1 MIANF
6 VEMLKLIAIDAIFV
20 IVLALVLTPFA
31 QWKKAAFA
39 VLKRNFVGY
48 FANPTGYVFLCL
60 FVFLTSV
67 AAFWPHEFF
76 IANLAN
82 LDQLNKYMPLIL
94 LIFVPA
100 ITMSLWADERRQGT
114 DELLLTLPAA
124 DFDIVIGK
132 YLAAAAIFTVSLLFS
147 EIWNYWLLVLVATDP
162 TAKGTAGS
170 VDIDTGLFFVT
181 YFGYWLMGLSMLA
194 IGMVAS
200 FLTRN
205 LTVSFILGALFNA
218 IPVMTYYADVLVPSS
233 TTARQISQWSF
244 AAQFDDFG
252 RGVISLSS
260 IAFFV
265 LIIVLGIYLSMVLI
279 GKRHWLRHD
288 ASPVPMGRKLQAVGG
303 LALAVVGLIAL
314 GASTVLPAEWGLIAL
329 LAGLGGAA
337 AGLAAYWSAGAMA
350 NPPHTGSMAAH
361 FTVRTITLV
370 LLLVSANLLLK
381 RFDRRYDLTRGQVS
395 SLSRDTKKLLREIAG
410 KQKRPVNVDAYISV
424 NLPEEY
430 VKTRYSLVSM
440 LKELAVQSRGKI
452 NVNLHDNL
460 ELFSEQ
466 AAQAEQ
472 RFGIQR
478 QRVQSQARGAFKTE
492 EFIMGVAF
500 TCGLEKVVLPSF
512 KLGMP
517 VEYEIVR
524 SIATVAGD
532 QRKKLGVVK
541 TDAEMMGGFSFAGM
555 QPRQIPKQLILEDLE
570 RQYKVEEVD
579 PANPIE
585 LGRYDVLLIVQPS
598 SLGPPQLANV
608 VDIVRKGQPSVIFE
622 DPYPVVMP
630 APGTTKPKQSPGGF
644 MGMGGGEQPKGDI
657 RALWNALGIQ
667 PTGDTG
673 EPMPRKADVVWQDY
687 NPYPKF
693 QGQDLDP
700 ELVFI
705 RDDMVKGAAAAFNAD
720 EPVVAH
726 FEEVL
731 FPFPTGISKRTGAKT
746 TVTELVRTADRISG
760 TIDVDKLDAD
770 RMDVRLL
777 ERDRGKASPRGY
789 CLAVWVHGGAE
800 GAANQAEGEDN
811 AKSVEV
817 KPTAAGKSD
826 DKGGINAIYVADID
840 LLSSQFVQMRNEPN
854 LMVQRFRFDNVPF
867 VCNLVDAVAG
877 ETRYLEIRKRKP
889 KHSTLRQIEFYAAEA
904 RRIQGDAIQIKQEE
918 YDAAVKKADD
928 EKDKAIADFK
938 KQLEDLQK
946 QQQQGQEVDAGKLQ
960 AAVQQLAM
968 TQRIAE
974 RAADVTKARLGRERD
989 LELAKIERQRDQE
1002 IQRRQN
1008 EFKLRATV
1016 FPPIMPLLVGLVV
1029 WARLRIREREG
1040 VSRTRMKL

>member
-1 MIANF
+1 MTANYTEMI
-6 VEMLKLIAIDAIFV
+6 KLVAIDALFV
-20 IVLALVLTPFA
+20 VVLALLLTPLA
-31 QWKKAAFA
+31 QFKKAAFA

-60 FVFLTSV
+60 FVFLTSA

-76 IANLAN
+76 VANLAN
-82 LDQLNKYMPLIL
+82 LDQLNKFMPLIL

-147 EIWNYWLLVLVATDP
+147 QIWNYWLLVMVATDP
-162 TAKGTAGS
+162 TAIGTAGA

-181 YFGYWLMGLSMLA
+181 YFGYWLMGLSMLS

-233 TTARQISQWSF
+233 IAARQISQWSF

-252 RGVISLSS
+252 RGVMSLSS

-288 ASPVPMGRKLQAVGG
+288 ATPVPMGRKLQAVGG
-303 LALAVVGLIAL
+303 LILAVVGLLAL
-314 GASTVLPAEWGLIAL
+314 GASTVLPAEWGMIAL
-329 LAGLGGAA
+329 LVGVVGTI

-361 FTVRTITLV
+361 FAVRTITLV

-395 SLSRDTKKLLREIAG
+395 SLSRDTKKLLRDTAA

-424 NLPEEY
+424 NVPEEY
-430 VKTRYSLVSM
+430 VKTKYSLVSM
-440 LKELAVQSRGKI
+440 LKELGVQSRGKI

-472 RFGIQR
+472 RFGVQR
-478 QRVQSQARGAFKTE
+478 QRIQSQARGAFKQE

-517 VEYEIVR
+517 VEYELVR
-524 SIATVAGD
+524 SIATVSGD

-541 TDAEMMGGFSFAGM
+541 TDAEMMGGFSFSGM

-570 RQYKVEEVD
+570 RQYKVEQVE
-579 PANPIE
+579 ANNPIE
-585 LGRYDVLLIVQPS
+585 AGRYDVLLIVQPS
-598 SLGPPQLANV
+598 SLGPAELINV
-608 VDIVRKGQPSVIFE
+608 VDAVRRGQPCVIFE
-622 DPYPVVMP
+622 DPFPVVMP
-630 APGTTKPKQSPGGF
+630 APGTTKEKMAGGGMF
-644 MGMGGGEQPKGDI
+644 GMGGGPQPKGDI
-657 RALWNALGIQ
+657 RALWNVLGIQ
-667 PTGDTG
+667 PTGDIG
-673 EPMPRKADVVWQDY
+673 EPVPKKADVVWQDY

-705 RDDMVKGAAAAFNAD
+705 RDDMVKGATTAFNAD

-731 FPFPTGISKRTGAKT
+731 FPFPTGIAKKTGAKT
-746 TVTELVRTADRISG
+746 TVIELVRTADRLSG
-760 TIDVDKLDAD
+760 TIDVDKLEAD
-770 RMDVRLL
+770 RSDERLL
-777 ERDRGKASPRGY
+777 ARDRGRPSPRGF
-789 CLAVWVHGGAE
+789 CLAAWIRGDSE
-800 GAANQAEGEDN
+800 GATSNAEGEE
-811 AKSVEV
+811 KPKTIEI
-817 KPTAAGKSD
+817 KPTAAASD
-826 DKGGINAIYVADID
+826 EMGGINAIYVTDID

-854 LMVQRFRFDNVPF
+854 LMVQKFRFDNVPF
-867 VCNLVDAVAG
+867 VCNLIDAVAS
-877 ETRYLEIRKRKP
+877 ENRYLEIRKRKP
-889 KHSTLRQIEFYAAEA
+889 KHSTLRKIEFSAAEA
-904 RRIQGDAIQIKQEE
+904 RKAQGDLNEKIQAE
-918 YDAAVKKADD
+918 YESEVKKADED
-928 EKDKAIADFK
+928 KDKSFAEFK
-938 KQLEDLQK
+938 KLYEDLQK
-946 QQQQGQEVDAGKLQ
+946 KQQQGEEIDPAKLQ
-960 AAVQQLAM
+960 AAAMQLAM
-968 TQRIAE
+968 KQRAAE
-974 RAADVTKARLGRERD
+974 RAADVTKARLARKRD
-989 LELAKIERQRDQE
+989 LELAKIERERDRQ
-1002 IQRRQN
+1002 IQQIQN
-1008 EFKLRATV
+1008 EFKLQATI
-1016 FPPIMPLLVGLVV
+1016 FPPILPLLVGLVV
-1029 WARLRIREREG
+1029 WARLRIRECEG
-1040 VSRTRMKL
+1040 LSKTRMKL